1 MVVKF
6 VTILS
11 LDALKKIY
19 GLRNIRFFSFLIKI
33 LLLYEL
39 YIVMISFSS
48 YSTWIRLLLI
58 PLQLR
63 NNYVVFEDICRS
75 QLGISIKTAFPTIKS
90 LIDTGNSSKYN
101 TIIS

>member
-1 MVVKF
+1 
-6 VTILS
+6 
-11 LDALKKIY
+11 
-19 GLRNIRFFSFLIKI
+19 
-33 LLLYEL
+33 
-39 YIVMISFSS
+39 MISFSS